1 MNEIKKTSKRYY
13 DSVIIG
19 LIILLV
25 VCFVISFSL
34 GKYPI
39 SPNELF
45 SIFLSRVFPI
55 EQTWTDQQAVIL
67 YNVRMPRIVL
77 SVLVGCCLSAAG
89 AAYQGIF
96 RNPLVSS
103 DIVGASSG
111 AAFGAALAIL
121 MSIGNFGIS
130 FSAFLFS
137 ILAVLTVYFLS
148 KKVKTNPVL
157 GLVLAGIMVSSLFNS
172 ATSFLKLVADPNE
185 QLPAITYWL
194 MGSFSGA
201 KIKDIQLAIIPMAIG
216 LIPLFMLR
224 WKINIL
230 TMGDDEARTMGVDT
244 KKTRAVIVIA
254 ATLATAASIAV
265 SGMIGWIGLVIPHLS
280 RMLVGS
286 DYRRLMPVSML
297 MGASF
302 LLIVDNV
309 SRLITSSEIP
319 IGILT
324 SFIGA
329 PFFFYLISREGEKF

>member
-1 MNEIKKTSKRYY
+1 MNEKIQTSKIYF
-13 DSVIIG
+13 DSVIVG
-19 LIILLV
+19 LTLILAV
-25 VCFVISFSL
+25 GFIISFML

-39 SPNELF
+39 APAELF
-45 SIFLSRVFPI
+45 SILASNVLPI
-55 EQTWTDQQAVIL
+55 DQTWTDQQAVIL
-67 YNVRMPRIVL
+67 YHVRMPRIIL

-121 MSIGNFGIS
+121 MAIGNLGI
-130 FSAFLFS
+130 S
-137 ILAVLTVYFLS
+137 ILAFVFSIGAVMAVGFLS

-157 GLVLAGIMVSSLFNS
+157 GLVLAGIMVGSLFNS

-201 KIKDIQLAIIPMAIG
+201 KLEDIRLAIIPMAAG
-216 LIPLFMLR
+216 LIPLFLLR

-230 TMGDDEARTMGVDT
+230 TMVDDEARTMGVDT
-244 KKTRAVIVIA
+244 KKTRAIIVIA
-254 ATLATAASIAV
+254 ATLVTAASIAV

-309 SRLITSSEIP
+309 SRLTTTSEIP